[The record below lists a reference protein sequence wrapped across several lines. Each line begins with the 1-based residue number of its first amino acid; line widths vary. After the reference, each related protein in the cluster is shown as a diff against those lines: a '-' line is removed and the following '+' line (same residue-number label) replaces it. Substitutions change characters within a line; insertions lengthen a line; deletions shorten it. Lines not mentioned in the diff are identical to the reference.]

1 MSHAPLA
8 FGHAALVTQLADE
21 LQDSLR
27 QDRSGSM
34 EPALVVGVFGEW
46 GSGKSRLL
54 TSVEDELR
62 RRDAARP
69 EAERATALTVIV
81 PFNAWRYEREEHLLV
96 PLLRVAE
103 QQLRKALDASLPQDL
118 RQREQLSDRLLLVA
132 DLAQTIYSHG
142 GRELLQAALTV
153 QGVALKLPEIKAGST
168 GAAAPGLLGRWKALR
183 EAQAQAR
190 RLQTPISALHSL
202 YYDFLEHLRAVTG
215 RNPKALALHRERLK
229 LRGLGWWPR
238 WSTRVRT
245 ALHWL
250 LTGETPAEPQ
260 LQVNLVFL
268 VDDLDRCLPDK
279 AVEVLEA
286 IKLFLEVEGCA
297 FVLALDEEVVER
309 GIAHRYK
316 DYALQGKEG
325 LTPITGAEYL
335 EKLVHLPIRLP
346 RPTPTS
352 TWGFLAAEQPAW
364 FADANGQPNELAK
377 LVGAITPAVPRKLK
391 RMVALLETAEEL
403 GAGDETL
410 PERREWLAIAC
421 ALQLFAP
428 ALFRYLRLRGPALL
442 ITLAE
447 WRRDVWFKDLE
458 ALRKKLKTQQHR
470 ATTTAALQVINA
482 KLRLPEL
489 CEQVMQNRSGFDLLE
504 LLGRVDVLHARR
516 ALQPAQLGAL
526 LAFTETEDA
535 VAPEAAP
542 SDGMPAASSLAP
554 SVDAE
559 LERQARQR
567 LQDEQMAQARRIGEG
582 VADQIRKPAPAPS
595 AVPPALPDD
604 LSAGWAS
611 GAPPLDEPPAS
622 PDAAEALPDAAPSA
636 AAAPEV
642 SPVEQVFGAPQ
653 RWAPPVAAL
662 EHERGLLE
670 ALLSGEPEVIRV
682 QLSREGRALDGRLL
696 PEPLVDEWLAAMS
709 DERLDRC
716 LAGVEPYLSQR
727 AVFRILQVR
736 RAQSV
741 RAWNQLRR
749 PNWSHGIQPW
759 NDGPRLQAPPISAQ
773 QVEWLASLG
782 SEGAETWAVPMGWRT
797 ERRQLWRGP
806 MLAEGYAYEMHL
818 GADERFG
825 VYLDLIAGATDDRV
839 ETRQRLRW
847 VPPGEFVMGSPTNE
861 DGRDP
866 AEGQLRTVELTRGYW
881 IADTACTQGLWRAV
895 MQDEDP
901 RAWLPKLDRLPV
913 QGVSPQ
919 MAELFCQRLA
929 AQYFG
934 SEVRLPSEAE
944 WECACR
950 AGTRGAFAL
959 AVATRETINVEGL
972 ARVEV
977 GSRPPNVWGLYEM
990 HGNVAEICR
999 DLLTPQE
1006 RAPNNRTDPE
1016 GMDKTGLAHALRGG
1030 SSHESLNAARSAAF
1044 DAIGHE
1050 QSRPDAGFR
1059 FILRAAFNPPT
1070 T

>member
-1 MSHAPLA
+1 MTTKPLA
-8 FGHAALVTQLADE
+8 FGHAALVEQLADE
-21 LQDSLR
+21 LQASLS

-54 TSVEDELR
+54 SSVEDELR
-62 RRDAARP
+62 RRDTTRP
-69 EAERATALTVIV
+69 PAERATALTVIV

-103 QQLRKALDASLPQDL
+103 QQLRKALDASLPADV
-118 RQREQLSDRLLLVA
+118 REREQLSDRLLLVA

-142 GRELLQAALTV
+142 GRELMQAALAV
-153 QGVALKLPEIKAGST
+153 QGVAIKLPELKTDAKE
-168 GAAAPGLLGRWKALR
+168 GAASPGLLARWKALR

-215 RNPKALALHRERLK
+215 RNPKALAQHRERLK

-238 WSTRVRT
+238 WSTRVRS
-245 ALHWL
+245 ALQWL
-250 LTGETPAEPQ
+250 LTGETPLEPQ

-364 FADANGQPNELAK
+364 FALPDGQPNELAK

-391 RMVALLETAEEL
+391 RMVALLEMAEEL

-428 ALFRYLRLRGPALL
+428 ALFRYLRLRGAGLL
-442 ITLAE
+442 ITLAD
-447 WRRDVWFKDLE
+447 WRREVKFRNLQS
-458 ALRKKLKTQQHR
+458 LRDELLTQQR
-470 ATTTAALQVINA
+470 DAASTAALQVINA

-504 LLGRVDVLHARR
+504 LLARVDVLNTRHP
-516 ALQPAQLGAL
+516 LQPAQLGAL
-526 LAFTETEDA
+526 LAFTETED
-535 VAPEAAP
+535 VVTPAPQAASEPPAPAEPTASRAEAAP
-542 SDGMPAASSLAP
+542 PPLEVPVVSLDAA
-554 SVDAE
+554 
-559 LERQARQR
+559 
-567 LQDEQMAQARRIGEG
+567 
-582 VADQIRKPAPAPS
+582 PAPTALAPS
-595 AVPPALPDD
+595 AV
-604 LSAGWAS
+604 
-611 GAPPLDEPPAS
+611 APPQPLRE
-622 PDAAEALPDAAPSA
+622 LAPVA
-636 AAAPEV
+636 AAASPPPADIAEV
-642 SPVEQVFGAPQ
+642 FAGPP
-653 RWAPPVAAL
+653 RWAPPVATL

-682 QLSREGRALDGRLL
+682 QLSREGRALDGRVL
-696 PEPLVDEWLAAMS
+696 PDALVDDWLAVMH

-716 LAGVEPYLSQR
+716 LPGVEPYLSQR
-727 AVFRILQVR
+727 AVYRILQTR
-736 RAQSV
+736 GV
-741 RAWNQLRR
+741 RAWHQLRR
-749 PNWSHGIQPW
+749 PNWSQAMQPGGQ
-759 NDGPRLQAPPISAQ
+759 GPRLQAPPITTQ
-773 QVEWLASLG
+773 QVEWLESSG
-782 SEGAETWAVPMGWRT
+782 VEGAENWAVPMGWRT
-797 ERRQLWRGP
+797 ERRFLWRGA
-806 MLAEGYAYEMHL
+806 MRAEGFAFEMQL

-825 VYLDLIAGATDDRV
+825 VFLDLIAGATDDRV

-847 VPPGEFVMGSPTNE
+847 VPPGEFVMGSPPNE
-861 DGRDP
+861 EGRDP

-895 MQDEDP
+895 MQDEDA
-901 RAWLPKLDRLPV
+901 RDWLPKLDRLPV
-913 QGVSPQ
+913 VNVTPEQ
-919 MAELFCQRLA
+919 AERFTARLQA
-929 AQYFG
+929 EMGG
-934 SEVRLPSEAE
+934 SVVQLPSEAE

-950 AGTRGAFAL
+950 AGTRGPFGV
-959 AVATRETINVEGL
+959 AVVSPETINVNSA

-977 GSRPPNVWGLYEM
+977 GSRPPNAWGLYEM
-990 HGNVAEICR
+990 HGNVGEICR
-999 DLLTPQE
+999 DLLTAQD
-1006 RAPNNRTDPE
+1006 RAPNNRVDPE
-1016 GMDKTGLAHALRGG
+1016 GQVAQSPRQLQSFQSRAVRGG
-1030 SSHESLNAARSAAF
+1030 SKSGDLANARSAAV
-1044 DAIGHE
+1044 DVLAYTE
-1050 QSRPDAGFR
+1050 ARPDVGFR
-1059 FILRAAFNPPT
+1059 FILRAAFVTPPSA
-1070 T
+1070 

>member
-1 MSHAPLA
+1 
-8 FGHAALVTQLADE
+8 
-21 LQDSLR
+21 
-27 QDRSGSM
+27 
-34 EPALVVGVFGEW
+34 
-46 GSGKSRLL
+46 
-54 TSVEDELR
+54 
-62 RRDAARP
+62 
-69 EAERATALTVIV
+69 
-81 PFNAWRYEREEHLLV
+81 
-96 PLLRVAE
+96 
-103 QQLRKALDASLPQDL
+103 
-118 RQREQLSDRLLLVA
+118 
-132 DLAQTIYSHG
+132 
-142 GRELLQAALTV
+142 
-153 QGVALKLPEIKAGST
+153 
-168 GAAAPGLLGRWKALR
+168 
-183 EAQAQAR
+183 
-190 RLQTPISALHSL
+190 
-202 YYDFLEHLRAVTG
+202 
-215 RNPKALALHRERLK
+215 
-229 LRGLGWWPR
+229 
-238 WSTRVRT
+238 
-245 ALHWL
+245 
-250 LTGETPAEPQ
+250 
-260 LQVNLVFL
+260 
-268 VDDLDRCLPDK
+268 
-279 AVEVLEA
+279 
-286 IKLFLEVEGCA
+286 
-297 FVLALDEEVVER
+297 
-309 GIAHRYK
+309 
-316 DYALQGKEG
+316 
-325 LTPITGAEYL
+325 
-335 EKLVHLPIRLP
+335 
-346 RPTPTS
+346 
-352 TWGFLAAEQPAW
+352 
-364 FADANGQPNELAK
+364 
-377 LVGAITPAVPRKLK
+377 
-391 RMVALLETAEEL
+391 
-403 GAGDETL
+403 
-410 PERREWLAIAC
+410 
-421 ALQLFAP
+421 
-428 ALFRYLRLRGPALL
+428 
-442 ITLAE
+442 
-447 WRRDVWFKDLE
+447 
-458 ALRKKLKTQQHR
+458 
-470 ATTTAALQVINA
+470 
-482 KLRLPEL
+482 
-489 CEQVMQNRSGFDLLE
+489 
-504 LLGRVDVLHARR
+504 
-516 ALQPAQLGAL
+516 
-526 LAFTETEDA
+526 
-535 VAPEAAP
+535 
-542 SDGMPAASSLAP
+542 
-554 SVDAE
+554 
-559 LERQARQR
+559 
-567 LQDEQMAQARRIGEG
+567 
-582 VADQIRKPAPAPS
+582 
-595 AVPPALPDD
+595 
-604 LSAGWAS
+604 
-611 GAPPLDEPPAS
+611 
-622 PDAAEALPDAAPSA
+622 
-636 AAAPEV
+636 
-642 SPVEQVFGAPQ
+642 
-653 RWAPPVAAL
+653 VAAL

-1050 QSRPDAGFR
+1050 QSRPDVGFR

>member
-1 MSHAPLA
+1 MTTKPLA
-8 FGHAALVTQLADE
+8 FGHAALVEQLADE
-21 LQDSLR
+21 LQASLS

-54 TSVEDELR
+54 SSVEDELR

-69 EAERATALTVIV
+69 PAERATALTVIV

-103 QQLRKALDASLPQDL
+103 QQLRKALDASLPSDV
-118 RQREQLSDRLLLVA
+118 REREQLSDRLLLVA

-142 GRELLQAALTV
+142 GRELMQAALAV
-153 QGVALKLPEIKAGST
+153 QGVAIKLPELKTDAKAG
-168 GAAAPGLLGRWKALR
+168 AASPGLLARWKALR

-215 RNPKALALHRERLK
+215 RNPKALAQHRERLK

-238 WSTRVRT
+238 WSTRVRS
-245 ALHWL
+245 ALQWL
-250 LTGETPAEPQ
+250 LTGETQLEPQ

-364 FADANGQPNELAK
+364 FALPDGQPNELAK

-391 RMVALLETAEEL
+391 RMVALLEMAEEL

-428 ALFRYLRLRGPALL
+428 ALFRYLRLRGAGLL
-442 ITLAE
+442 ITLAD
-447 WRRDVWFKDLE
+447 WRREVKFRNLQ
-458 ALRKKLKTQQHR
+458 ALRDELLTQQR
-470 ATTTAALQVINA
+470 DAASTAALQVINA

-504 LLGRVDVLHARR
+504 LLARVDVLNTRHP
-516 ALQPAQLGAL
+516 LQPAQLGAL
-526 LAFTETEDA
+526 LAFTETEEVPGPGSVAA
-535 VAPEAAP
+535 VEPTAPAEPNIGTLTGALPPLDGSFVIGASVPAPATMEPSAAP
-542 SDGMPAASSLAP
+542 SSLP
-554 SVDAE
+554 LRE
-559 LERQARQR
+559 
-567 LQDEQMAQARRIGEG
+567 
-582 VADQIRKPAPAPS
+582 PAPA
-595 AVPPALPDD
+595 AVVTPADVAEVFAGPP
-604 LSAGWAS
+604 
-611 GAPPLDEPPAS
+611 
-622 PDAAEALPDAAPSA
+622 
-636 AAAPEV
+636 
-642 SPVEQVFGAPQ
+642 
-653 RWAPPVAAL
+653 RWAPPVATL

-682 QLSREGRALDGRLL
+682 QLSREGRALDGRVL
-696 PEPLVDEWLAAMS
+696 PDALVDDWLAVMH

-716 LAGVEPYLSQR
+716 LPGVEPYLSQR
-727 AVFRILQVR
+727 AVYRILQTR
-736 RAQSV
+736 GV
-741 RAWNQLRR
+741 RAWHQLRR
-749 PNWSHGIQPW
+749 PNWSQAMQPGGQ
-759 NDGPRLQAPPISAQ
+759 GPRLQAPPITTQ
-773 QVEWLASLG
+773 QVEWLESSG
-782 SEGAETWAVPMGWRT
+782 IDGAESWAVPMGWRT
-797 ERRQLWRGP
+797 ERRFLWRGA
-806 MLAEGYAYEMHL
+806 MRAEGFAFEMQL

-825 VYLDLIAGATDDRV
+825 VFLDLIAGATDDRV

-847 VPPGEFVMGSPTNE
+847 VPPGEFVMGSPPNE
-861 DGRDP
+861 EGRDP

-895 MQDEDP
+895 MQDEDD
-901 RAWLPKLDRLPV
+901 RNWLPKLDRLPV
-913 QGVSPQ
+913 VNVSPEQ
-919 MAELFCQRLA
+919 AKRFTQRLQA
-929 AQYFG
+929 EMSG
-934 SEVRLPSEAE
+934 SEVQLPSEAE

-950 AGTRGAFAL
+950 AGTRGPFGL
-959 AVATRETINVEGL
+959 SVVSPETVNVNSE

-977 GSRPPNVWGLYEM
+977 GSRPANAWGLYEM
-990 HGNVAEICR
+990 HGNVGEICR
-999 DLLTPQE
+999 DLLSPQD
-1006 RAPNNRTDPE
+1006 RAPNNRVDPE
-1016 GMDKTGLAHALRGG
+1016 GLHGRPEGGLLGGGVRLPHAVRGG
-1030 SSHESLNAARSAAF
+1030 SKAAGLVQARSAAVDQLDH
-1044 DAIGHE
+1044 DAAR
-1050 QSRPDAGFR
+1050 SDVGFR
-1059 FILRAAFNPPT
+1059 FILRAAFVTPPSA
-1070 T
+1070 

>member
-1 MSHAPLA
+1 MTTKPLA
-8 FGHAALVTQLADE
+8 FGHAALVEQLADE
-21 LQDSLR
+21 LQASLS

-54 TSVEDELR
+54 SSVEDELR

-69 EAERATALTVIV
+69 PAERATALTVIV

-103 QQLRKALDASLPQDL
+103 QQLRKALDASLPADV
-118 RQREQLSDRLLLVA
+118 REREQLSDRLLLVA

-142 GRELLQAALTV
+142 GRELMQAALAV
-153 QGVALKLPEIKAGST
+153 QGVAIKLPELKTDAKAG
-168 GAAAPGLLGRWKALR
+168 AASPGLLARWKALR

-215 RNPKALALHRERLK
+215 RNPKALAQHRERLK

-238 WSTRVRT
+238 WSTRVRS
-245 ALHWL
+245 ALQWL
-250 LTGETPAEPQ
+250 LTGETPLEPQ

-364 FADANGQPNELAK
+364 FALPDGQPNELAK

-391 RMVALLETAEEL
+391 RMVALLEMAEEL

-428 ALFRYLRLRGPALL
+428 ALFRYLRLRGAGLL
-442 ITLAE
+442 ITLAD
-447 WRRDVWFKDLE
+447 WRREVKFRNLQS
-458 ALRKKLKTQQHR
+458 LRDELLTQQR
-470 ATTTAALQVINA
+470 DAASTAALQVINA

-504 LLGRVDVLHARR
+504 LLARVDVLNTRHP
-516 ALQPAQLGAL
+516 LQPAQLGAL
-526 LAFTETEDA
+526 LAFTETED
-535 VAPEAAP
+535 VVTPAPQAASEPPAPAEPTASRAEAAP
-542 SDGMPAASSLAP
+542 PPLEVPVVSLDAA
-554 SVDAE
+554 
-559 LERQARQR
+559 
-567 LQDEQMAQARRIGEG
+567 
-582 VADQIRKPAPAPS
+582 PAPTALAPS
-595 AVPPALPDD
+595 AV
-604 LSAGWAS
+604 
-611 GAPPLDEPPAS
+611 APPQPLRE
-622 PDAAEALPDAAPSA
+622 LAPVA
-636 AAAPEV
+636 AAASPPPADIAEV
-642 SPVEQVFGAPQ
+642 FAGPP
-653 RWAPPVAAL
+653 RWAPPVATL

-682 QLSREGRALDGRLL
+682 QLSREGRALDGRVL
-696 PEPLVDEWLAAMS
+696 PDALVDDWLAVMH

-716 LAGVEPYLSQR
+716 LPGVEPYLSQR
-727 AVFRILQVR
+727 AVYRILQTR
-736 RAQSV
+736 GV
-741 RAWNQLRR
+741 RAWHQLRR
-749 PNWSHGIQPW
+749 PNWSQAMQPGGQ
-759 NDGPRLQAPPISAQ
+759 GPRLQAPPITTQ
-773 QVEWLASLG
+773 QVEWLESSG
-782 SEGAETWAVPMGWRT
+782 VEGAENWAVPMGWRT
-797 ERRQLWRGP
+797 ERRFLWRGA
-806 MLAEGYAYEMHL
+806 MRAEGFAFEMQL

-825 VYLDLIAGATDDRV
+825 VFLDLIAGATDDRV

-847 VPPGEFVMGSPTNE
+847 VPPGEFVMGSPPNE
-861 DGRDP
+861 EGRDP

-895 MQDEDP
+895 MQDEDA
-901 RAWLPKLDRLPV
+901 RDWLPKLDRLPV
-913 QGVSPQ
+913 VNVSPEQ
-919 MAELFCQRLA
+919 AERFAQRLQA
-929 AQYFG
+929 EMSG

-950 AGTRGAFAL
+950 AGTRGPFGL
-959 AVATRETINVEGL
+959 SVVSPETVNVNSE

-977 GSRPPNVWGLYEM
+977 GSKPPNAWGLFEM
-990 HGNVAEICR
+990 HGNVGEICR
-999 DLLTPQE
+999 DLLSPQD

-1016 GMDKTGLAHALRGG
+1016 GRVELEIAVRGG
-1030 SSHESLNAARSAAF
+1030 SKVKNLAAARSAAVKTLF
-1044 DAIGHE
+1044 LNERRDDI
-1050 QSRPDAGFR
+1050 GFR